1 MTALFDTNIL
11 IDDLRGVPQAR
22 AEIASYPVRAISI
35 VTFIE
40 VMAGARHEA
49 EARALIDTFSMLPV
63 SEKIAERAIWL
74 GRKRRLDLADAIIW
88 ASAQVHGL
96 VLITRN
102 TRDFPAGDP
111 AIRTPYIL

>member
-1 MTALFDTNIL
+1 LFDTNIL
-11 IDDLRGVPQAR
+11 IDDLRGVRQAR
-22 AEIASYPVRAISI
+22 AELASYPVRAISA

-40 VMAGARHEA
+40 VMAGAADETA
-49 EARALIDTFSMLPV
+49 ARALLDSFTMIPV
-63 SEKIAERAIWL
+63 SEKIAERAVWL
-74 GRKRRLDLADAIIW
+74 GRKRRLDLPDAIIW

-111 AIRTPYIL
+111 AIRTPYVL